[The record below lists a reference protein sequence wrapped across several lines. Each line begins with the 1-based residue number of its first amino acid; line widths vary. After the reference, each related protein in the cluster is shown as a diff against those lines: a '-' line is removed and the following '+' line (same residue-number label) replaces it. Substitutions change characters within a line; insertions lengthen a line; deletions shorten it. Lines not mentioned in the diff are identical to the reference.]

1 MQNYYEGRIEPRW
14 MAMAQAFTAALF
26 TKREYEMGNR
36 IIVSSPAATAASW
49 ATRMNILNYTRET
62 GDLTTN
68 ERRELM
74 GYPPVEGGDKRQI
87 SLNYVSNKNQESYQ
101 T

>member
-1 MQNYYEGRIEPRW
+1 
-14 MAMAQAFTAALF
+14 MAQAFTAALF

-36 IIVSSPAATAASW
+36 IIVPSPAATASSW
-49 ATRMNILNYTRET
+49 ATRMNILNYTREA

-74 GYPPVEGGDKRQI
+74 GYPPVEGGDERQI
-87 SLNYVSNKNQESYQ
+87 SLNYVSNENQESYQ

>member
-1 MQNYYEGRIEPRW
+1 
-14 MAMAQAFTAALF
+14 
-26 TKREYEMGNR
+26 
-36 IIVSSPAATAASW
+36 
-49 ATRMNILNYTRET
+49 MNILNYTRET

-87 SLNYVSNKNQESYQ
+87 SLNYVSNKNQENYQ